1 MSASLA
7 TGADPDTLVVS
18 GWSAAS
24 PYGLGAEAFA
34 EGVRGMR
41 DAVRTADG
49 AGPDSV
55 PGTGSD
61 LGPYERAGRIA
72 GFDIRAVL
80 GRKGTR
86 AMDRATALAVHTA
99 GMLLDQAGPGLAQDA
114 PEAVGMV
121 LGTGHGSVQS
131 IMDFTRD
138 SLTGE
143 KPFHVD
149 PALFPNTVMNRAA
162 GQSAIW
168 HTLRGPNTTVSGGA
182 LTGLLA
188 LNYAARLLRRRHCEA
203 VLCGAV
209 EEFSTERA
217 WLEYRART
225 GSPHRQPVGPLGEGC
240 ALFLLESAGRARAHG
255 RTPLAALAGSR
266 FFAFGDPDR
275 ADEAVTRAVTE
286 ALKEADVRPAD
297 VALLV
302 PSDAGGPLGAREDA
316 ALAAVFDEHH
326 PPRLRLRR
334 LIGDLGAASASM
346 QLAAVLAA
354 APDGPVLVTSVD
366 PDGQTGAV
374 VLHAGGR

>member
-1 MSASLA
+1 MSVSLA

-34 EGVRGMR
+34 AGVLGDV
-41 DAVRTADG
+41 DAVRGADD
-49 AGPDSV
+49 A
-55 PGTGSD
+55 TD
-61 LGPYERAGRIA
+61 LGPYERAGRVPDFA
-72 GFDIRAVL
+72 AKAVL

-86 AMDRATALAVHTA
+86 AMDRATALAVATA
-99 GMLLDQAGPGLAQDA
+99 GLLLEEAGPGLAQDA

-138 SLTGE
+138 SLTGD

-168 HTLRGPNTTVSGGA
+168 HTLRGPNTTVAGGA
-182 LTGLLA
+182 ATGLLA
-188 LNYAARLLRRRHCEA
+188 LNYAARLLRQRHCEA

-209 EEFSTERA
+209 EEFSTARA

-225 GSPHRQPVGPLGEGC
+225 GGPHRQPAGPLGEGC
-240 ALFLLESAGRARAHG
+240 ALFLLESLGRARAHG
-255 RTPLAALAGSR
+255 RTPLASLLAAR
-266 FFAFGDPDR
+266 FIAFTDQER
-275 ADEAVTRAVTE
+275 AKDAVARSVTE
-286 ALKEADVRPAD
+286 ALKNAEVRPEE

-302 PSDAGGPLGAREDA
+302 PSDSGGELGAREDA
-316 ALAAVFDEHH
+316 ALADLFGEHR

-334 LIGDLGAASASM
+334 LTGDLGAASASM
-346 QLAAVLAA
+346 QLAAAVAA
-354 APDGPVLVTSVD
+354 GGEGTPVLVTSVD

-374 VLHAGGR
+374 VLRTGTP

>member
-24 PYGLGAEAFA
+24 PYGLGAQAFA
-34 EGVRGMR
+34 DGVRGDL
-41 DAVRTADG
+41 DAVRGADG
-49 AGPDSV
+49 DA
-55 PGTGSD
+55 D
-61 LGPYERAGRIA
+61 LGPYERAGRLP
-72 GFDIRAVL
+72 GFDARAVL

-86 AMDRATALAVHTA
+86 AMDRATALAVTTA
-99 GMLLDQAGPGLAQDA
+99 GLLLEEAGPGLAQDS

-168 HTLRGPNTTVSGGA
+168 HTLRGPNTTVAGGA
-182 LTGLLA
+182 PTGLLA
-188 LNYAARLLRRRHCEA
+188 LNYAARLLRQGHCEA

-209 EEFSTERA
+209 EEFSAERA

-225 GSPHRQPVGPLGEGC
+225 GGPHQQPAGPLGEGC
-240 ALFLLESAGRARAHG
+240 ALFLLEPLGRARTHG
-255 RTPLAALAGSR
+255 RTPLASLLGTR
-266 FFAFGDPDR
+266 FIAFNDQER
-275 ADEAVTRAVTE
+275 ARGAVVRAATE
-286 ALKEADVRPAD
+286 ALKEADVRPD
-297 VALLV
+297 EVGLLV
-302 PSDAGGPLGAREDA
+302 PSDCGGPLGGREDA
-316 ALAAVFDEHH
+316 ALADLFGEHR

-334 LIGDLGAASASM
+334 LIGDSGAAAASF
-346 QLAAVLAA
+346 QLAAALTAGG
-354 APDGPVLVTSVD
+354 DGTPVLVTSVD

-374 VLHAGGR
+374 VLRTGTP

>member
-1 MSASLA
+1 MSATLA
-7 TGADPDTLVVS
+7 TEAAPDTLVVS
-18 GWSAAS
+18 GWSAAT

-34 EGVRGMR
+34 EGVRGAR
-41 DAVRTADG
+41 DAVRAADG
-49 AGPDSV
+49 GAS
-55 PGTGSD
+55 
-61 LGPYERAGRIA
+61 LGPYERAGLVPD
-72 GFDIRAVL
+72 FDARAVL

-86 AMDRATALAVHTA
+86 AMDRATGLAVATA
-99 GMLLDQAGPGLAQDA
+99 GLLLDRAGEGLAQDD

-168 HTLRGPNTTVSGGA
+168 HTLRGPNTTVAGGA
-182 LTGLLA
+182 VTGLLA
-188 LNYAARLLRRRHCEA
+188 LNYAARLLRQRHCEA

-225 GSPHRQPVGPLGEGC
+225 GGPHGRPVGPLGEGC
-240 ALFLLESAGRARAHG
+240 ALFLLETDSRARAHG
-255 RTPLAALAGSR
+255 RVPFASFLGARFRAFSDPERAG
-266 FFAFGDPDR
+266 
-275 ADEAVTRAVTE
+275 EAVARAVSE
-286 ALKEADVRPAD
+286 ALKEADVRPEE
-297 VALLV
+297 VELLV
-302 PSDAGGPLGAREDA
+302 PSDSGGPLGAREDA
-316 ALAAVFDEHH
+316 ALAGLFGEHR

-334 LIGDLGAASASM
+334 LVGDLGAASASL
-346 QLAAVLAA
+346 QLAAALGAGA
-354 APDGPVLVTSVD
+354 DRPVLVTSLD
-366 PDGQTGAV
+366 PDGQAGAAVLRTGD
-374 VLHAGGR
+374 R

>member
-1 MSASLA
+1 MSVSRA

-24 PYGLGAEAFA
+24 PYGLGAAAFA
-34 EGVRGMR
+34 AGVREDR
-41 DAVRTADG
+41 DAVR
-49 AGPDSV
+49 
-55 PGTGSD
+55 PGDRD
-61 LGPYERAGRIA
+61 LGPYERAGLLPD
-72 GFDIRAVL
+72 FDIRRVL

-86 AMDRATALAVHTA
+86 AMDRATAIAVATV
-99 GMLLDQAGPGLAQDA
+99 GMLLEEAGPGLAADR

-143 KPFHVD
+143 KPYHVD
-149 PALFPNTVMNRAA
+149 PAAFPNTVMNRAA

-168 HTLRGPNTTVSGGA
+168 HTLRGPNTTLAGGA
-182 LTGLLA
+182 PTGLLT
-188 LNYAARLLRRRHCEA
+188 LSYAARLLRRGHCEA

-209 EEFSTERA
+209 EEFSAERA

-225 GSPHRQPVGPLGEGC
+225 GSAHRQPAGPLGEGC
-240 ALFLLESAGRARAHG
+240 ALFLLEPYGRALAHG
-255 RTPLAALAGSR
+255 RTAHASLLSCR
-266 FFAFGDPDR
+266 FTAFHDPEDAPR
-275 ADEAVTRAVTE
+275 AVTRAVTE
-286 ALKEADVRPAD
+286 ALKDASVEPGE

-302 PSDAGGPLGAREDA
+302 PSDTGGPLGAREDA
-316 ALAAVFDEHH
+316 ALGAVFGESG

-334 LIGDLGAASASM
+334 LIGDTSAASASL
-346 QLAAVLAA
+346 QLAAAVCV
-354 APDGPVLVTSVD
+354 PDGRRRPVLITSVD

-374 VLHAGGR
+374 VLRTGNP

>member
-1 MSASLA
+1 MSVTLA

-24 PYGLGAEAFA
+24 PYGLGAEAFT
-34 EGVRGMR
+34 EGVRGNR
-41 DAVRTADG
+41 PAVRAD
-49 AGPDSV
+49 D
-55 PGTGSD
+55 GTTD
-61 LGPYERAGRIA
+61 LGPYERAGRLPD
-72 GFDIRAVL
+72 FDVRSVL

-86 AMDRATALAVHTA
+86 AMDRATALAVATA
-99 GMLLDQAGPGLAQDA
+99 GLLLEEAGPGLAQDH

-168 HTLRGPNTTVSGGA
+168 HRLRGPNTTVAGGA
-182 LTGLLA
+182 VTGLLA
-188 LNYAARLLRRRHCEA
+188 LSYAARLLRQRHCEA

-225 GSPHRQPVGPLGEGC
+225 GGPHRQPAGPLGEGC
-240 ALFLLESAGRARAHG
+240 ALFLLEPLGRAAAHG
-255 RTPLAALAGSR
+255 RTALAALAGTR
-266 FFAFGDPDR
+266 FISFNDPER
-275 ADEAVTRAVTE
+275 AGEALGRAVTE
-286 ALKEADVRPAD
+286 ALKEADVRPEE
-297 VALLV
+297 VGLLV
-302 PSDAGGPLGAREDA
+302 PSDSGGPLGAREDA
-316 ALAAVFDEHH
+316 ALAGVFGEQR

-334 LIGDLGAASASM
+334 LTGDCGAAAASF
-346 QLAAVLAA
+346 QLAAALTAEA
-354 APDGPVLVTSVD
+354 DRPVLVTSVD
-366 PDGQTGAV
+366 PDGQTGAA
-374 VLHAGGR
+374 VLRTGTR

>member
-1 MSASLA
+1 MSVSLA

-18 GWSAAS
+18 GWSVAS
-24 PYGLGAEAFA
+24 PYGLGAQAFA
-34 EGVRGMR
+34 EGVRGLR
-41 DAVRTADG
+41 DAVR
-49 AGPDSV
+49 AGDEEA
-55 PGTGSD
+55 D
-61 LGPYERAGRIA
+61 LGPYERAGRIPD
-72 GFDIRAVL
+72 FDVRAVL

-86 AMDRATALAVHTA
+86 AMDRATGLAVATA
-99 GMLLDQAGPGLAQDA
+99 GMLLEQAGAGLAEEV

-188 LNYAARLLRRRHCEA
+188 LSYAARLLRRRHCEA

-209 EEFSTERA
+209 EEFSRERA
-217 WLEYRART
+217 WLEYRARS
-225 GSPHRQPVGPLGEGC
+225 GGPHRQPVGPLGEGC
-240 ALFLLESAGRARAHG
+240 ALFLLESAGRARAYG
-255 RTPLAALAGSR
+255 RSALASLLGSR
-266 FFAFGDPDR
+266 FIAFPDPEG
-275 ADEAVTRAVTE
+275 ADEAVARAVRE
-286 ALKEADVRPAD
+286 ALKEADVPVED
-297 VALLV
+297 VGLLV
-302 PSDAGGPLGAREDA
+302 PSDGGGVLGAREDA
-316 ALAAVFDEHH
+316 ALAGIFGEHR

-334 LIGDLGAASASM
+334 LVGDLGAASASL
-346 QLAAVLAA
+346 QLAGAVAA
-354 APDGPVLVTSVD
+354 GGAGAGSVALVTSVD
-366 PDGQTGAV
+366 ADGQAGAV
-374 VLHAGGR
+374 VLRVGEA

>member
-1 MSASLA
+1 MSVSRA

-24 PYGLGAEAFA
+24 PYGLGADAFA
-34 EGVRGMR
+34 AGVRENR
-41 DAVRTADG
+41 DAVAPAPAAAENRA
-49 AGPDSV
+49 V
-55 PGTGSD
+55 D
-61 LGPYERAGRIA
+61 LGPYERAGLLPD
-72 GFDIRAVL
+72 FDIREVL

-86 AMDRATALAVHTA
+86 AMDRATAIAVATV
-99 GMLLDQAGPGLAQDA
+99 GMLLSEAGPGLASDI
-114 PEAVGMV
+114 PESIGMV

-149 PALFPNTVMNRAA
+149 PAHFPNTVMNRAA

-168 HTLRGPNTTVSGGA
+168 HTLRGPNTTVAGGA
-182 LTGLLA
+182 LTGLLT
-188 LNYAARLLRRRHCEA
+188 LNYAARLLRQGHCEA

-225 GSPHRQPVGPLGEGC
+225 GSAHRQPAGPLGEGC
-240 ALFLLESAGRARAHG
+240 ALFLLEPLGRARTHG
-255 RTPLAALAGSR
+255 RTAHAALLSSR
-266 FFAFGDPDR
+266 FIAFHDPEDAQR
-275 ADEAVTRAVTE
+275 AVTRAVTE
-286 ALKEADVRPAD
+286 ALKDASVQPDE

-302 PSDAGGPLGAREDA
+302 PSDTGGPLGAREDA
-316 ALAAVFDEHH
+316 ALADVFGETS

-334 LIGDLGAASASM
+334 LIGDASAASASL
-346 QLAAVLAA
+346 QLAAALAL
-354 APDGPVLVTSVD
+354 PGDGRPVLVTSVD

-374 VLHAGGR
+374 VLRTGTP

>member
-1 MSASLA
+1 MSVSLA

-34 EGVRGMR
+34 DGVREGR
-41 DAVRTADG
+41 DGVHAADD
-49 AGPDSV
+49 AL
-55 PGTGSD
+55 D
-61 LGPYERAGRIA
+61 LGPYERSGHIP

-86 AMDRATALAVHTA
+86 SMDRATALAVATA
-99 GMLLDQAGPGLAQDA
+99 GMLLEQAGGGLAQDD

-168 HTLRGPNTTVSGGA
+168 HTLRGPNTTVAGGA

-188 LNYAARLLRRRHCEA
+188 LNYAARLLRRGHCEA

-217 WLEYRART
+217 WLEYRARAS
-225 GSPHRQPVGPLGEGC
+225 GPHQQPTGPLGEGC
-240 ALFLLESAGRARAHG
+240 ALFLLEPLGRARAHG
-255 RTPLAALAGSR
+255 RPALATLLGSR
-266 FFAFGDPDR
+266 FVAFHAPER
-275 ADEAVTRAVTE
+275 AHKSVVRAVTE
-286 ALKEADVRPAD
+286 ALKEADVRPD
-297 VALLV
+297 EVALLV
-302 PSDAGGPLGAREDA
+302 PSDCGGPLGGREDA
-316 ALAAVFDEHH
+316 ALASIFGEHQ
-326 PPRLRLRR
+326 PPRLRLRH
-334 LIGDLGAASASM
+334 LIGDLGAASASL
-346 QLAAVLAA
+346 QLAAAVTATEA
-354 APDGPVLVTSVD
+354 DRPVLVTSVD

-374 VLHAGGR
+374 VLRTGAR

>member
-1 MSASLA
+1 MSVSLA
-7 TGADPDTLVVS
+7 TGADPDPLVVS
-18 GWSAAS
+18 GWSVAS
-24 PYGLGAEAFA
+24 PYGLGAEAFT
-34 EGVRGMR
+34 EGVRGNR
-41 DAVRTADG
+41 EAVRPGDG
-49 AGPDSV
+49 AA
-55 PGTGSD
+55 D
-61 LGPYERAGRIA
+61 LGPYERAGRIPD
-72 GFDIRAVL
+72 FDVRAVL

-86 AMDRATALAVHTA
+86 AMDRATALAVATA
-99 GMLLDQAGPGLAQDA
+99 GMLLEQAGPGLAQDH

-168 HTLRGPNTTVSGGA
+168 HTLRGPNTTVAGGA

-188 LNYAARLLRRRHCEA
+188 LNYAARLLRQRHCEA

-217 WLEYRART
+217 WLEYRGRT
-225 GSPHRQPVGPLGEGC
+225 GGPHRQPAGPLGESC
-240 ALFLLESAGRARAHG
+240 ALFLLEPLSRARAHG
-255 RTPLAALAGSR
+255 RTAHAAPAGAR
-266 FFAFGDPDR
+266 FIAFTDPER
-275 ADEAVTRAVTE
+275 AGEAVARAVTE
-286 ALKEADVRPAD
+286 ALKEADVRPED
-297 VALLV
+297 VELLV
-302 PSDAGGPLGAREDA
+302 PSDSGGPLGAREDA
-316 ALAAVFDEHH
+316 ALARIFGEHR

-334 LIGDLGAASASM
+334 LTGDCGAASASL
-346 QLAAVLAA
+346 QLAAALTAEA
-354 APDGPVLVTSVD
+354 DRPVLVTSVD

-374 VLHAGGR
+374 VLRTAVR

>member
-1 MSASLA
+1 MSVSLA

-34 EGVRGMR
+34 EGVREGR
-41 DAVRTADG
+41 DAVRGAD
-49 AGPDSV
+49 AD
-55 PGTGSD
+55 TD
-61 LGPYERAGRIA
+61 LGPYERAGRLPE
-72 GFDIRAVL
+72 FDVRAVL

-86 AMDRATALAVHTA
+86 AMDRVTGLAVATA
-99 GMLLDQAGPGLAQDA
+99 GMLLEQAGAGLAQDD

-162 GQSAIW
+162 GTSAIW

-188 LNYAARLLRRRHCEA
+188 LSYAARLLRRRHCEA

-209 EEFSTERA
+209 EEFSAERA
-217 WLEYRART
+217 WLEYRARS
-225 GSPHRQPVGPLGEGC
+225 GGPHRQPAGPLGEGC
-240 ALFLLESAGRARAHG
+240 ALFLLEPARRARAYG
-255 RTPLAALAGSR
+255 RTPLASLLGSR
-266 FFAFGDPDR
+266 FIAFAEVER
-275 ADEAVTRAVTE
+275 ADEAVTRAVGE
-286 ALKEADVRPAD
+286 ALKEADVRAED

-302 PSDAGGPLGAREDA
+302 PSDGGGVLGACEDA
-316 ALAAVFDEHH
+316 ALAGIFGEHR
-326 PPRLRLRR
+326 PGRLRLRR
-334 LIGDLGAASASM
+334 LVGDLGAASASV
-346 QLAAVLAA
+346 QVAGAVASGVV
-354 APDGPVLVTSVD
+354 GPVLVTSVD
-366 PDGQTGAV
+366 ADGQVGAV
-374 VLHAGGR
+374 VLRVGEG

>member
-1 MSASLA
+1 MSVSLA
-7 TGADPDTLVVS
+7 TGADPDTLVIS

-34 EGVRGMR
+34 AGVRG
-41 DAVRTADG
+41 DADG
-49 AGPDSV
+49 IRAAD
-55 PGTGSD
+55 GSAD
-61 LGPYERAGRIA
+61 LGPYERAGRIPD
-72 GFDIRAVL
+72 FDARAVL

-86 AMDRATALAVHTA
+86 AMDRATALAVATA
-99 GMLLDQAGPGLAQDA
+99 GMLLEAAGPSPARDN

-143 KPFHVD
+143 KPYHVD

-168 HTLRGPNTTVSGGA
+168 HTLRGPNTTVAGGA
-182 LTGLLA
+182 ATGLLA
-188 LNYAARLLRRRHCEA
+188 LSYAARLLRQGHCEA

-209 EEFSTERA
+209 EEFSAERA

-225 GSPHRQPVGPLGEGC
+225 GGPHHQPAGPLGEGC
-240 ALFLLESAGRARAHG
+240 ALFLLETASAALTHGRA
-255 RTPLAALAGSR
+255 PLASLLASRFIAFTDQERAGDALA
-266 FFAFGDPDR
+266 R
-275 ADEAVTRAVTE
+275 AASE
-286 ALKEADVRPAD
+286 ALKDADVRPED
-297 VALLV
+297 VGLLV
-302 PSDAGGPLGAREDA
+302 PSDSGGPLGAREDA
-316 ALAAVFDEHH
+316 ALAGLFGEHR

-334 LIGDLGAASASM
+334 LIGDAGAASASF
-346 QLAAVLAA
+346 QLAAAVAA
-354 APDGPVLVTSVD
+354 GEDGTPVLVTSVD

-374 VLHAGGR
+374 VLRAATP

>member
-1 MSASLA
+1 MSASPA

-24 PYGLGAEAFA
+24 PYGLGAEAFT
-34 EGVRGMR
+34 EGVRGDR
-41 DAVRTADG
+41 PAVRAHD
-49 AGPDSV
+49 AA
-55 PGTGSD
+55 SD
-61 LGPYERAGRIA
+61 LGPYERAGRIPD
-72 GFDIRAVL
+72 FDVRSVL

-86 AMDRATALAVHTA
+86 SMDRATALAVATA
-99 GMLLDQAGPGLAQDA
+99 GLLLEEAGPGLAQDH

-168 HTLRGPNTTVSGGA
+168 HRLRGPNTTVAGGA
-182 LTGLLA
+182 VTGLLA
-188 LNYAARLLRRRHCEA
+188 LSYAARLLRQRHCEA

-225 GSPHRQPVGPLGEGC
+225 GGRQPAGPLGEGC
-240 ALFLLESAGRARAHG
+240 ALLLLEPLSRARAHG
-255 RTPLAALAGSR
+255 RTALAALAGTR
-266 FFAFGDPDR
+266 FIAFSDPER
-275 ADEAVTRAVTE
+275 AGEAVARAVTE
-286 ALKEADVRPAD
+286 ALKEADIRPEE
-297 VALLV
+297 VGLLV
-302 PSDAGGPLGAREDA
+302 PSDSGGPLGAREDA
-316 ALAAVFDEHH
+316 ALAGIFGEHR

-334 LIGDLGAASASM
+334 LTGDCGAASASF
-346 QLAAVLAA
+346 QLAAALTAEA
-354 APDGPVLVTSVD
+354 DKPVLVTSVD
-366 PDGQTGAV
+366 LDGQTGAA
-374 VLHAGGR
+374 VLRTGTR

>member
-1 MSASLA
+1 MSLSPA

-18 GWSAAS
+18 GWSAVS
-24 PYGLGAEAFA
+24 PYGRGAEPFT
-34 EGVRGMR
+34 EGVRDNR
-41 DAVRTADG
+41 PAVRAADG
-49 AGPDSV
+49 TA
-55 PGTGSD
+55 D
-61 LGPYERAGRIA
+61 LGPYERAGRVPD
-72 GFDIRAVL
+72 FDPRAVL

-86 AMDRATALAVHTA
+86 AMDRATALAVATA
-99 GMLLDQAGPGLAQDA
+99 GLLLEQAGPGLAQDH

-168 HTLRGPNTTVSGGA
+168 HTLRGPNTTVAGGA
-182 LTGLLA
+182 VTGLLA
-188 LNYAARLLRRRHCEA
+188 LNYATRLLRQRHCEA

-225 GSPHRQPVGPLGEGC
+225 GGPHRQPAGPLGEGC
-240 ALFLLESAGRARAHG
+240 ALFLLEPLARARAHG
-255 RTPLAALAGSR
+255 RSALVVLGGARFIAFADPEWAG
-266 FFAFGDPDR
+266 
-275 ADEAVTRAVTE
+275 EALGRAVTE
-286 ALKEADVRPAD
+286 ALKEADVRPEE
-297 VALLV
+297 VGLLV
-302 PSDAGGPLGAREDA
+302 PSDSGGPLGAREDA
-316 ALAAVFDEHH
+316 ALAGIFGEHR
-326 PPRLRLRR
+326 PDRLRLRR
-334 LIGDLGAASASM
+334 LTGDCGAASASL
-346 QLAAVLAA
+346 QLAAALTAEA
-354 APDGPVLVTSVD
+354 DRPVLVTSLD

-374 VLHAGGR
+374 VLRTGTR

>member
-1 MSASLA
+1 MSVSLA

-34 EGVRGMR
+34 EGLREGRDGVRAAD
-41 DAVRTADG
+41 DAL
-49 AGPDSV
+49 
-55 PGTGSD
+55 D
-61 LGPYERAGRIA
+61 LGPYERSGHVP

-86 AMDRATALAVHTA
+86 SMDRATALAVATA
-99 GMLLDQAGPGLAQDA
+99 GMLLERAGGGLAQDD

-168 HTLRGPNTTVSGGA
+168 HTLRGPNTTVAGGA

-188 LNYAARLLRRRHCEA
+188 LSYAARLLRRGHCEA

-209 EEFSTERA
+209 EEFSAERA
-217 WLEYRART
+217 WLEYRARAF
-225 GSPHRQPVGPLGEGC
+225 GPHQQPTGPLGEGC
-240 ALFLLESAGRARAHG
+240 ALFLLEPLGRASTHG
-255 RTPLAALAGSR
+255 RRVLATLLGTR
-266 FFAFGDPDR
+266 FVAFHAPDR
-275 ADEAVTRAVTE
+275 AHDAVVRAVTE
-286 ALKEADVRPAD
+286 ALKEADVRPD
-297 VALLV
+297 EVALLV
-302 PSDAGGPLGAREDA
+302 PSDCGGPLGGREDA
-316 ALAAVFDEHH
+316 ALASVFGERQ
-326 PPRLRLRR
+326 PPWSRLRR
-334 LIGDLGAASASM
+334 LIGDLGAASASL
-346 QLAAVLAA
+346 QLAAAVTVPEA
-354 APDGPVLVTSVD
+354 GRPVLVTSVD
-366 PDGQTGAV
+366 PDGQAGAV
-374 VLHAGGR
+374 VLRTGAR

>member
-18 GWSAAS
+18 GWSASS
-24 PYGLGAEAFA
+24 PYGLGAAAFT
-34 EGVRGMR
+34 EGIRADR
-41 DAVRTADG
+41 DGTRAADG
-49 AGPDSV
+49 TA
-55 PGTGSD
+55 D
-61 LGPYERAGRIA
+61 LGPYERAGRITD
-72 GFDIRAVL
+72 FDARSVL

-86 AMDRATALAVHTA
+86 AMDRATAIAVATA
-99 GMLLDQAGPGLAQDA
+99 GMLLGEAGSGLAEDV

-168 HTLRGPNTTVSGGA
+168 HTLRGPNTTVAGGA
-182 LTGLLA
+182 PTGLLA
-188 LNYAARLLRRRHCEA
+188 LNYAARLLRQGHCEA

-209 EEFSTERA
+209 EEFSAERA

-225 GSPHRQPVGPLGEGC
+225 GGPHRRPAGPLGEGC
-240 ALFLLESAGRARAHG
+240 ALFLLESPDRARSYG
-255 RTPLAALAGSR
+255 RTPLATLLGTR
-266 FFAFGDPDR
+266 FMAFTDPER
-275 ADEAVTRAVTE
+275 AQDAVSRAVTE
-286 ALKEADVRPAD
+286 ALKIADVRPD
-297 VALLV
+297 EITLIV
-302 PSDAGGPLGAREDA
+302 PSDSGGPLGAREDA
-316 ALAAVFDEHH
+316 ALAALFGGRL
-326 PPRLRLRR
+326 PPRLRLRK
-334 LIGDLGAASASM
+334 LLGDAGAASASL
-346 QLAAVLAA
+346 QLAGALAA
-354 APDGPVLVTSVD
+354 DAAAGPVLVTSID

-374 VLHAGGR
+374 VLRTGAS

>member
-1 MSASLA
+1 MSVSPV

-18 GWSAAS
+18 GWSTAS

-34 EGVRGMR
+34 AGVGGDRCAVRGAE
-41 DAVRTADG
+41 DAA
-49 AGPDSV
+49 
-55 PGTGSD
+55 D
-61 LGPYERAGRIA
+61 LGPYERAGRIPD
-72 GFDIRAVL
+72 FDVRAIL

-86 AMDRATALAVHTA
+86 AMDRATALAVTTA
-99 GMLLDQAGPGLAQDA
+99 GMLLESAGSGLAGDD

-138 SLTGE
+138 SLRGD

-168 HTLRGPNTTVSGGA
+168 HTLRGPNTTVAGGA
-182 LTGLLA
+182 PTGLLA
-188 LNYAARLLRRRHCEA
+188 LNYAARLLRQGHCEA

-225 GSPHRQPVGPLGEGC
+225 GSPSRQPTGPLGEGC
-240 ALFLLESAGRARAHG
+240 ALFLLESLGRAAAHG
-255 RTPLAALAGSR
+255 RTPLASLSGSR
-266 FFAFGDPDR
+266 FIAFTAPER
-275 ADEAVTRAVTE
+275 ARDAVARAATE
-286 ALKEADVRPAD
+286 ALKEADVRPED

-302 PSDAGGPLGAREDA
+302 PSDSGGPLGAREDA
-316 ALAAVFDEHH
+316 ALADLFGEHR

-334 LIGDLGAASASM
+334 LVGDCGAASASF
-346 QLAAVLAA
+346 QLAAALTAG
-354 APDGPVLVTSVD
+354 DGPVLVTSVD

-374 VLHAGGR
+374 VLRTGRP

>member
-1 MSASLA
+1 MSVSLA

-34 EGVRGMR
+34 EGVREGR
-41 DAVRTADG
+41 DGVRAADPAV
-49 AGPDSV
+49 GP
-55 PGTGSD
+55 
-61 LGPYERAGRIA
+61 GPYERAGRVPD
-72 GFDIRAVL
+72 FDARAVL

-86 AMDRATALAVHTA
+86 SMDRATALAVATA
-99 GMLLDQAGPGLAQDA
+99 GMLLERAGGGLAQDD

-168 HTLRGPNTTVSGGA
+168 HTLRGPNTTVAGGA
-182 LTGLLA
+182 PTGLLA
-188 LNYAARLLRRRHCEA
+188 LNYAARLLRRGHCEA

-209 EEFSTERA
+209 EEFSTERS

-225 GSPHRQPVGPLGEGC
+225 AGPHQQPTGPLGEGC
-240 ALFLLESAGRARAHG
+240 ALFLLEPLDRARAHG
-255 RTPLAALAGSR
+255 RPVLATLLGSR
-266 FFAFGDPDR
+266 FAAFHTPER
-275 ADEAVTRAVTE
+275 ARHAVVRTVTE
-286 ALKEADVRPAD
+286 ALKEADVRPD
-297 VALLV
+297 EVALLV
-302 PSDAGGPLGAREDA
+302 PSDCGGPLGGREDA
-316 ALAAVFDEHH
+316 ALAEVFGEHR
-326 PPRLRLRR
+326 PPRLRLRH
-334 LIGDLGAASASM
+334 LIGDLGAASASL
-346 QLAAVLAA
+346 QLAAAVATGE
-354 APDGPVLVTSVD
+354 PDRPVLVTSVD

-374 VLHAGGR
+374 VLRTGPR

>member
-1 MSASLA
+1 MSVSLA
-7 TGADPDTLVVS
+7 TEADPDTLVVS

-34 EGVRGMR
+34 DGVREGR
-41 DAVRTADG
+41 DGVHAADD
-49 AGPDSV
+49 AL
-55 PGTGSD
+55 D
-61 LGPYERAGRIA
+61 LGPYERSGHIP

-86 AMDRATALAVHTA
+86 SMDRATALAVATA
-99 GMLLDQAGPGLAQDA
+99 GMLLEQAGGGLAQDD

-168 HTLRGPNTTVSGGA
+168 HTLRGPNTTVAGGA

-188 LNYAARLLRRRHCEA
+188 LNYAARLLRRGHCEA

-217 WLEYRART
+217 WLEYRTRAS
-225 GSPHRQPVGPLGEGC
+225 GPHQQPTGPLGEGC
-240 ALFLLESAGRARAHG
+240 ALFLLEPLGRAHAHG
-255 RTPLAALAGSR
+255 RPALATLLGSR
-266 FFAFGDPDR
+266 FVAFHAPRR
-275 ADEAVTRAVTE
+275 AHNAVVRAVTE
-286 ALKEADVRPAD
+286 ALKEADVRPD
-297 VALLV
+297 EVALLV
-302 PSDAGGPLGAREDA
+302 PSDCGGPLGGREDA
-316 ALAAVFDEHH
+316 ALASIFGEHQ
-326 PPRLRLRR
+326 PPRLRLRH
-334 LIGDLGAASASM
+334 LIGDLGAASASL
-346 QLAAVLAA
+346 QLAAAVTAMEA
-354 APDGPVLVTSVD
+354 DRPVLVTSVD
-366 PDGQTGAV
+366 PVGQTGAV
-374 VLHAGGR
+374 VLRTGAR